1 MKTVKQ
7 LVRFI
12 RGYWRET
19 LLTWAM
25 VFIET
30 ACEILVAFF
39 TQYVVNSVR
48 QAEMVGQQQEGLNNL
63 YMYSG
68 IIAGLAI
75 VAAVTGIA
83 AGYWAAASAAGFAKN
98 LREAMFVKIQS
109 YSFKNID
116 HFSTSS
122 IVTRTTT
129 DVTNV
134 QNAFM
139 QIIRAVMRAPFMM
152 IFATVMCF
160 VTAWELAWV
169 FLIVIPVVLFLLLFI
184 AKFVHPTFEK
194 IFTTYDT
201 LNQEVQENV
210 DGIRVVKSFDRE
222 EYQRAKFGKVSKFI
236 YDSFIYVE
244 RILSFNN
251 PIMQGTVFLSI
262 LLISYFCSEIIVSSS
277 AQALDV
283 GALSTLVSYTMMIM
297 MSLMLISM
305 VYVMIIIARN
315 SAERIVE
322 IIDEE
327 PDIVSPRSDE
337 RALPEGKISFKGSR
351 VYIEAGGEK
360 AEEMVSVPFF
370 KSGTRVYLDAPGG
383 ATERL
388 RAVLIP
394 RFYAPDGQEI
404 KDVPAQI
411 EGNAL
416 TVVYG
421 GAEKSLALPDTE
433 LTAGS
438 ETEVV
443 LEDGV
448 RLRFGAKIDKV
459 SGAVTT
465 VKDGQVDFDHVTF
478 EYNKGK
484 PVLHDI
490 DLHFKPGETIGIIG
504 PTGSSKTTLVSLLA
518 RLYDVTEGS
527 VKVGGIDV
535 RDYQLKSLRDAVAVV
550 LQKNTL
556 FSGTIRSNLLWGN
569 EYAPDEE
576 IWRACDIAQ
585 ATPFIKGFADGL
597 DHPIA
602 EGGTN
607 VSGGQKQRLCI
618 ARALLKNPKILILDD
633 STSACDTHTDAM
645 IREGLANSRKD
656 VTKFIIAQRVLS
668 VRDCDHILVID
679 EGRIIASGN
688 NAELMENCNVYREL
702 YESQLKGGDF
712 DAAE

>member
-1 MKTVKQ
+1 MKTIKH
-7 LVRFI
+7 LVHFI
-12 RGYWRET
+12 NGYWRPT
-19 LLTWAM
+19 LLTWVM

-30 ACEILVAFF
+30 VCEILVAFF
-39 TQYVVNSVR
+39 TQYIVNSVY
-48 QAEMVGQQQEGLNNL
+48 QATTNEAEGLNNL

-75 VAAVTGIA
+75 IAAVTGIM

-98 LREAMFVKIQS
+98 LRDAMFVKIQD

-129 DVTNV
+129 DITNV

-152 IFATVMCF
+152 IFATIMCF
-160 VTAWELAWV
+160 VTAWQLAWI
-169 FLIVIPVVLFLLLFI
+169 FLIIIPIVLFLLLFI

-194 IFTTYDT
+194 IFTTYDF

-210 DGIRVVKSFDRE
+210 DGIRVVKSFNRE
-222 EYQRAKFGKVSKFI
+222 EYQKAKFGKVSQFI

-244 RILSFNN
+244 RILAFNN
-251 PIMQGTVFLSI
+251 PIMQGTVFLAI
-262 LLISYFCSEIIVSSS
+262 LLISYFCSTIIVASN
-277 AQALDV
+277 QEVLKV
-283 GALSTLVSYTMMIM
+283 GTLSTLISYTMMIM

-322 IIDEE
+322 IIEE
-327 PDIVSPRSDE
+327 KPDIVSPSVEKKEIEEGEIAFVDGRLHLEADGKKFDE
-337 RALPEGKISFKGSR
+337 A
-351 VYIEAGGEK
+351 VYL
-360 AEEMVSVPFF
+360 SFF
-370 KSGTRVYLDAPGG
+370 KSGHPVALDAPEG
-383 ATERL
+383 TSDRL
-388 RAVLIP
+388 RVELTP
-394 RFYAPDGQEI
+394 RFYMANGTEL
-404 KDVPAQI
+404 KDIPGKI
-411 EGNAL
+411 EGNSL
-416 TVVYG
+416 TVVID
-421 GAEKSLALPDTE
+421 GAEKTLLLPDAS
-433 LTAGS
+433 LKAGS
-438 ETEVV
+438 STSVV

-448 RLRFGAKIDKV
+448 RFEFAAKLYEVNGAI
-459 SGAVTT
+459 ST

-504 PTGSSKTTLVSLLA
+504 PTGSSKSTLVSLLA

-527 VKVGGIDV
+527 VKVGGVDV
-535 RDYQLKSLRDAVAVV
+535 RNYDLKSLRDSVSVV

-556 FSGTIRSNLLWGN
+556 FTGTIRSNLLWGN

-585 ATPFIKGFADGL
+585 ATPFIKGFSDGL

-633 STSACDTHTDAM
+633 STSACDTHTDAL
-645 IREGLANSRKD
+645 IREGLSNSRKE

-668 VRDCDHILVID
+668 VRECDHILVMD

-688 NAELMENCNVYREL
+688 NDELMKNCAVYREL

>member
-1 MKTVKQ
+1 MKTIKH
-7 LVRFI
+7 LVHFI
-12 RGYWRET
+12 NGYWRPT

-30 ACEILVAFF
+30 VCEILVAFF
-39 TQYVVNSVR
+39 TQYIVNSVY
-48 QAEMVGQQQEGLNNL
+48 QATTNETEGLNNL

-75 VAAVTGIA
+75 IAAVTGIM

-98 LREAMFVKIQS
+98 LRDAMFVKIQD

-129 DVTNV
+129 DITNV

-152 IFATVMCF
+152 IFATIMCF
-160 VTAWELAWV
+160 VTAWQLAWI
-169 FLIVIPVVLFLLLFI
+169 FLIIIPIVLFLLLFI

-194 IFTTYDT
+194 IFTTYDF

-210 DGIRVVKSFDRE
+210 DGIRVVKSFNRE
-222 EYQRAKFGKVSKFI
+222 EYQKAKFGKVSQFI

-244 RILSFNN
+244 RILAFNN
-251 PIMQGTVFLSI
+251 PIMQGTVFLAI
-262 LLISYFCSEIIVSSS
+262 LLISYFCSTIIVASN
-277 AQALDV
+277 QEVLKV
-283 GALSTLVSYTMMIM
+283 GTLSTLISYTMMIM

-322 IIDEE
+322 IIEE
-327 PDIVSPRSDE
+327 KPDIVSPSVKKKEIEEGEIAFVDGRLHLEADGKKFDE
-337 RALPEGKISFKGSR
+337 A
-351 VYIEAGGEK
+351 VYL
-360 AEEMVSVPFF
+360 SFF
-370 KSGTRVYLDAPGG
+370 KSGHPVALDAPEG
-383 ATERL
+383 TSDRL
-388 RAVLIP
+388 RVELTP
-394 RFYAPDGQEI
+394 RFYMANGTEL
-404 KDVPAQI
+404 KDIPGKI
-411 EGNAL
+411 EGNSL
-416 TVVYG
+416 TVVIG
-421 GAEKSLALPDTE
+421 GGEKTLPLPDAK
-433 LTAGS
+433 LKAGS
-438 ETEVV
+438 STSVV

-448 RLRFGAKIDKV
+448 RFEFAAKLYEVNGAI
-459 SGAVTT
+459 ST

-504 PTGSSKTTLVSLLA
+504 PTGSSKSTLVSLLA

-527 VKVGGIDV
+527 VKVGGVDV
-535 RDYQLKSLRDAVAVV
+535 RNYDLKSLRDSVSVV

-556 FSGTIRSNLLWGN
+556 FTGTIRSNLLWGN

-585 ATPFIKGFADGL
+585 ATPFIKGFSDGL

-633 STSACDTHTDAM
+633 STSACDTHTDAL
-645 IREGLANSRKD
+645 IREGLSNSRKE

-668 VRDCDHILVID
+668 VRECDHILVMD

-688 NAELMENCNVYREL
+688 NDELMKNCAVYREL

>member
-1 MKTVKQ
+1 MKTIKQ
-7 LVRFI
+7 LIGFVH
-12 RGYWRET
+12 GYWRET

-48 QAEMVGQQQEGLNNL
+48 QAAETANPQEGLNNL
-63 YMYSG
+63 YMYAG

-116 HFSTSS
+116 RFSTSS

-160 VTAWELAWV
+160 VTAWQLAWI
-169 FLIVIPVVLFLLLFI
+169 FLIIIPIVLFLLIFI

-210 DGIRVVKSFDRE
+210 DGIRVVKSFNRE
-222 EYQRAKFGKVSKFI
+222 EYQKAKFGKVSKFI

-244 RILSFNN
+244 RILSFNS
-251 PIMQGTVFLSI
+251 PIMQGTVFLAI
-262 LLISYFCSEIIVSSS
+262 LLISYLCSEIIVSSG
-277 AQALDV
+277 AAALDV

-327 PDIVSPRSDE
+327 PDIKSSKAEAEALAEGRVSFR
-337 RALPEGKISFKGSR
+337 EGR
-351 VYIEAGGEK
+351 VNIEAGELK
-360 AEEMVSVPFF
+360 VEEEVTIPFF
-370 KSGTRVYLDAPGG
+370 LSGSRAVIDAPRG
-383 ATERL
+383 AKERL
-388 RAVLIP
+388 RAVLTP
-394 RFYAPDGQEI
+394 RFYAPEGKELTGI
-404 KDVPAQI
+404 PTKI
-411 EGNAL
+411 EGNVL
-416 TVVYG
+416 TAVYG
-421 GAEKSLALPDTE
+421 GSEKSISLPDVELSVGTE
-433 LTAGS
+433 SAID
-438 ETEVV
+438 

-448 RLRFGAKIDKV
+448 KLCLRAQIEKV
-459 SGAVTT
+459 GGAVTT
-465 VKDGQVDFDHVTF
+465 VKDGQVDFDHVSF
-478 EYNKGK
+478 EYNEGK

-527 VKVGGIDV
+527 VKIGGVDV
-535 RDYQLKSLRDAVAVV
+535 RDYDIKCLRDAVAVV

-556 FSGTIRSNLLWGN
+556 FTGTIRSNLLWGN

-576 IWRACDIAQ
+576 IWRACDLAQ

-679 EGRIIASGN
+679 EGRIIANGN
-688 NAELMENCNVYREL
+688 NTELMENCNVYREL

>member
-1 MKTVKQ
+1 MKTIKH
-7 LVRFI
+7 LVHFI
-12 RGYWRET
+12 NGYWRPT

-30 ACEILVAFF
+30 VCEILVAFF
-39 TQYVVNSVR
+39 TQYIVNSVY
-48 QAEMVGQQQEGLNNL
+48 QATTNEAEGLNNL

-75 VAAVTGIA
+75 IAAVTGIM

-98 LREAMFVKIQS
+98 LRDAMFVKIQD

-129 DVTNV
+129 DITNV

-152 IFATVMCF
+152 IFATIMCF
-160 VTAWELAWV
+160 VTAWQLAWI
-169 FLIVIPVVLFLLLFI
+169 FLIIIPIVLFLLLFI

-194 IFTTYDT
+194 IFTTYDF

-210 DGIRVVKSFDRE
+210 DGIRVVKSFNRE
-222 EYQRAKFGKVSKFI
+222 EYQKAKFGKVSQFI

-244 RILSFNN
+244 RILAFNN
-251 PIMQGTVFLSI
+251 PIMQGTVFLAI
-262 LLISYFCSEIIVSSS
+262 LLISYFCSTIIVASN
-277 AQALDV
+277 QEVLKV
-283 GALSTLVSYTMMIM
+283 GTLSTLISYTMMIM

-322 IIDEE
+322 IIEE
-327 PDIVSPRSDE
+327 KPDIVSPSVEKKEIEEGEIAFVDGRLHLEADGKKFDE
-337 RALPEGKISFKGSR
+337 A
-351 VYIEAGGEK
+351 VYL
-360 AEEMVSVPFF
+360 SFF
-370 KSGTRVYLDAPGG
+370 KSGHPVALDAPEG
-383 ATERL
+383 TSDRL
-388 RAVLIP
+388 RVELTP
-394 RFYAPDGQEI
+394 RFYMANGTEL
-404 KDVPAQI
+404 KDIPGKI
-411 EGNAL
+411 EGNSL
-416 TVVYG
+416 TVVID
-421 GAEKSLALPDTE
+421 GAEKTLLLPDAS
-433 LTAGS
+433 LKAGS
-438 ETEVV
+438 STSVV

-448 RLRFGAKIDKV
+448 RFEFAAKLYEVNGAI
-459 SGAVTT
+459 ST

-504 PTGSSKTTLVSLLA
+504 PTGSSKSTLVSLLA

-527 VKVGGIDV
+527 VKVGGVDV
-535 RDYQLKSLRDAVAVV
+535 RNYDLKSLRDSVSVV

-556 FSGTIRSNLLWGN
+556 FTGTIRSNLLWGN

-585 ATPFIKGFADGL
+585 ATPFIKGFSDGL

-633 STSACDTHTDAM
+633 STSACDTHTDAL
-645 IREGLANSRKD
+645 IREGLSNSRKE

-668 VRDCDHILVID
+668 VRECDHILVMD

-688 NAELMENCNVYREL
+688 NDELMKNCAVYREL

>member
-1 MKTVKQ
+1 MKTIKH
-7 LVRFI
+7 LVHFI
-12 RGYWRET
+12 NGYWRPT

-30 ACEILVAFF
+30 VCEILVAFF
-39 TQYVVNSVR
+39 TQYIVNSVY
-48 QAEMVGQQQEGLNNL
+48 QATTNETEGLNNL

-75 VAAVTGIA
+75 IAAVTGIM

-98 LREAMFVKIQS
+98 LRDAMFVKIQD

-129 DVTNV
+129 DITNV

-152 IFATVMCF
+152 IFATIMCF
-160 VTAWELAWV
+160 VTAWQLAWI
-169 FLIVIPVVLFLLLFI
+169 FLIIIPIVLFLLLFI

-194 IFTTYDT
+194 IFTTYDF

-210 DGIRVVKSFDRE
+210 DGIRVVKSFNRE
-222 EYQRAKFGKVSKFI
+222 EYQKAKFGKVSQFI

-244 RILSFNN
+244 RILAFNN
-251 PIMQGTVFLSI
+251 PIMQGTVFLAI
-262 LLISYFCSEIIVSSS
+262 LLISYFCSTIIVASN
-277 AQALDV
+277 QEVLKV
-283 GALSTLVSYTMMIM
+283 GTLSTLISYTMMIM

-322 IIDEE
+322 IIEE
-327 PDIVSPRSDE
+327 KPDIVSPSVE
-337 RALPEGKISFKGSR
+337 KKEIEEGEIAFVDGR
-351 VYIEAGGEK
+351 LHIEAQGK
-360 AEEMVSVPFF
+360 KIEEATYLSFF
-370 KSGTRVYLDAPGG
+370 KSGHPVALDAPEG
-383 ATERL
+383 TSDRL
-388 RAVLIP
+388 CVELTP
-394 RFYAPDGQEI
+394 RFYMANGTEL
-404 KDVPAQI
+404 KDIPGKI
-411 EGNAL
+411 EGNSL
-416 TVVYG
+416 TVVID
-421 GAEKSLALPDTE
+421 GAEKTLPLPDAS
-433 LTAGS
+433 LKAGS
-438 ETEVV
+438 STSVV
-443 LEDGV
+443 LKDGV
-448 RLRFGAKIDKV
+448 RFEFAAKLYEVNGAI
-459 SGAVTT
+459 ST

-504 PTGSSKTTLVSLLA
+504 PTGSSKSTLVSLLA

-527 VKVGGIDV
+527 VKVGGVDV
-535 RDYQLKSLRDAVAVV
+535 RNYDLKSLRDSVSVV

-556 FSGTIRSNLLWGN
+556 FTGTIRSNLLWGN

-585 ATPFIKGFADGL
+585 ATPFIKGFSDGL

-633 STSACDTHTDAM
+633 STSACDTHTDAL
-645 IREGLANSRKD
+645 IREGLSNSRKD

-668 VRDCDHILVID
+668 VRECDHILVMD

-688 NAELMENCNVYREL
+688 NDELMKNCAVYREL